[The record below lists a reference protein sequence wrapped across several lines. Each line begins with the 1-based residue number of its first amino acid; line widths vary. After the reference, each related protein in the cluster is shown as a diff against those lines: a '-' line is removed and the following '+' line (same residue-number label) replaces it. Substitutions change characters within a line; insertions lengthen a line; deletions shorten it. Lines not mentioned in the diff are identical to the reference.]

1 MNTKPY
7 VNHGGIFSNSI
18 PAVVCGCYIK
28 ILYHKPC
35 GVRTRTSATTSTTGH
50 HMPDL
55 TTKAIRIK
63 HTLDTQLSINQ
74 DSSGGENLRIVAC
87 FIVSWIFL
95 EPLLQSSSCQHL
107 VVDIGLK
114 CKAMFAP
121 PIQGEIETWIF
132 GILLFLTFGKGLIKY
147 QNIFYVWWMK
157 KTLTK
162 KGFIAIFQLI
172 STKYSKDP
180 SFVTKYNSFRTHMYD
195 AGLKFILCWFALF

>member
-1 MNTKPY
+1 MKLFGQISLFGVPKKPNTKY
-7 VNHGGIFSNSI
+7 QILFGIEI
-18 PAVVCGCYIK
+18 
-28 ILYHKPC
+28 
-35 GVRTRTSATTSTTGH
+35 
-50 HMPDL
+50 
-55 TTKAIRIK
+55 IRIPNMK
-63 HTLDTQLSINQ
+63 TTIRSNYLISIQIPNYLTDLAKTFPMLHSYLIVNWLSLQ
-74 DSSGGENLRIVAC
+74 
-87 FIVSWIFL
+87 
-95 EPLLQSSSCQHL
+95 PLLQSSTSQYL